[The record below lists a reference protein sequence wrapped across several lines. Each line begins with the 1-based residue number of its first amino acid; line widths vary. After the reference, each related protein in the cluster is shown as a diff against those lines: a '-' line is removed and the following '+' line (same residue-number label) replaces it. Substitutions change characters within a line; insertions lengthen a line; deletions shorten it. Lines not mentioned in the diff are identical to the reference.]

1 MVVLVL
7 RANIFRSRDDIGPF
21 ANLLVSQGGARG

>member
-7 RANIFRSRDDIGPF
+7 RANIFRSRERHRP
-21 ANLLVSQGGARG
+21 VR